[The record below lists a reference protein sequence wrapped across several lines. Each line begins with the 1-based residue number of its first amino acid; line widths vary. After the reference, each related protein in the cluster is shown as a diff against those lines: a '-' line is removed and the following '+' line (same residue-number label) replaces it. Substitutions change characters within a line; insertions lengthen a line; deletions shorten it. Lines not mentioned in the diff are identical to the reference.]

1 MTVCERTKAAGK
13 DAKHIYDIC
22 ITCAYREKQET
33 DKPCNRCVRNPEHE
47 IGTTGLVDEC
57 VPLVELYEEIESK
70 NSEIDMH
77 MQVLNLII
85 DLIINNNDQ
94 LAAQNL
100 LIHSMR
106 VSRLCTEASAAKLMN
121 VTGLAHDLLED
132 TDCTYEQLAEINQ
145 ELADNVLVLTRKED
159 ESYADYIKR
168 VKEGNDVVRKVKII
182 DIMDHLVN
190 YETLRDSL
198 KPRYLD
204 ALKTLLE

>member
-1 MTVCERTKAAGK
+1 MTVCERAKAVGK

-22 ITCAYREKQET
+22 ITCANRENQET
-33 DKPCNRCVRNPEHE
+33 GKPCNRCVHNPEHE
-47 IGTTGLVDEC
+47 IGTTGLVDEY
-57 VPLVELYEEIESK
+57 VSLADLYEEIKSK
-70 NSEIDMH
+70 DSEIDMH
-77 MQVLNLII
+77 MQVLKLIT
-85 DLIINNNDQ
+85 DLIQNSNDQ

-100 LIHSMR
+100 LTHSMR
-106 VSRLCTEASAAKLMN
+106 VSRLCTDVSVTKLMN

-168 VKEGNDVVRKVKII
+168 VKAGNDVVRKVKII

-190 YETLRDSL
+190 YETLKESL
-198 KPRYLD
+198 KERYLD